1 MYCTEIAPAIATS
14 EEKVVNITQAR
25 GKNSVRPHI
34 VQVLETKAKDFGI
47 SQQEAIESAFQQG
60 RQLAEAKRLFTSFEY
75 KCFLGKLGWSMS
87 WATKLVRVV
96 QTFGDMGTFALR
108 LVTLET
114 LKALCI
120 PKYREIVERMRGRTD
135 LTDIMVRKWM
145 KEIKPPQKPKKEI
158 APKEEGWQRTADG
171 ARCFQ
176 IAPIH
181 NDEIGLHLSHLAKV
195 ENLLPHQLVEK
206 WIEKEYQFVNA
217 QPDIER
223 QTRVDSRQI
232 NDAPD
237 WVSVEEFCEKNSERF
252 KNAIARFKNEDKWQ
266 LIEKLSAFLIS
277 NPHSFQKMN
286 WLPSGLLIK
295 ALSRSLLSPKK
306 LATPP
311 LVLSQ

>member
-14 EEKVVNITQAR
+14 SEKIVNIAQAK
-25 GKNSVRPHI
+25 GKNSVRPQI
-34 VQVLETKAKDFGI
+34 KKVIETRAKDFEI

-60 RQLAEAKRLFTSFEY
+60 RQLAEAKRLFTRFEY
-75 KCFLGKLGWSMS
+75 KCFLGKIGWSMP
-87 WATKLVRVV
+87 WVTKLIKVA
-96 QTFGDMGTFALR
+96 QTFGDMGARHLR

-114 LKALCI
+114 LKALCV

-135 LTDIMVRKWM
+135 LTDILVRQWM
-145 KEIKPPQKPKKEI
+145 KEVKPPQKPKKE
-158 APKEEGWQRTADG
+158 PVSKEEGWQRTADG

-206 WIEKEYQFVNA
+206 WIEKEYQFVTS
-217 QPDIER
+217 QPDIEE
-223 QTRVDSRQI
+223 QTRIDLQQI
-232 NDAPD
+232 SDATD
-237 WVSVEEFCEKNSERF
+237 WVRVEESCGKDKERF
-252 KNAIARFKNEDKWQ
+252 ARAIARFEKKDKWK
-266 LIEKLSAFLIS
+266 LIEKLSVFLIS
-277 NPHSFQKMN
+277 NPHSFQDMN

-306 LATPP
+306 LATPLP
-311 LVLSQ
+311 VP